1 LLVGLSNI
9 AKKDRKYQWYRSDAY
24 TEVKDDVKISFKTKT
39 LSKKEYNFY
48 TGIVKGKEITIETN
62 LGNVS
67 PLVDEKTKIYYYISP
82 E

>member
-9 AKKDRKYQWYRSDAY
+9 AKKDSKYQWYRSDAY

-48 TGIVKGKEITIETN
+48 TGIVKGK
-62 LGNVS
+62 
-67 PLVDEKTKIYYYISP
+67 
-82 E
+82 